1 MTSRLS
7 VSYSV
12 LHCFFSAASVCLA
25 WPSGAGVF
33 FLAATH
39 FVKSGGSGTAAAPPW
54 AWLLTAVSTHL
65 SNSSWVIVSSP
76 TLATAF
82 GGTSFPQAETT
93 PAETPADERGRAA
106 ICV

>member
-12 LHCFFSAASVCLA
+12 LHCFLSAASVCLP

-39 FVKSGGSGTAAAPPW
+39 FVKSGGSGTTAVAPC

-82 GGTSFPQAETT
+82 GGTSFPQADDAPRQRARE
-93 PAETPADERGRAA
+93 DERKQQFR
-106 ICV
+106 V